1 MNLNRNKTAYEG
13 SMNDEKQGI
22 IKKKSMS
29 SLDLEYLQQEDK
41 PTVIKAINFTNIDL
55 AEYSY
60 SIIES
65 SSKITK
71 SGISL

>member
-1 MNLNRNKTAYEG
+1 
-13 SMNDEKQGI
+13 MNDEKQGI